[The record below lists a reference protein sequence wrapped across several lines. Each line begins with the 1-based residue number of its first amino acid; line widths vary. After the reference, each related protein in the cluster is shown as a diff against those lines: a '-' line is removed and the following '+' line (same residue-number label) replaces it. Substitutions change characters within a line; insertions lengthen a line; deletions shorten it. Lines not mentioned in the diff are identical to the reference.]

1 MLYDWANSAY
11 ATIVLAGFFPIIYAE
26 YFASSIIDSER
37 TLYLGVS
44 NSIASI
50 ILILIAPIFG
60 LLSDKFSSKKIFLI
74 IFALLS
80 ILSTSLLSIIS
91 QDSYVIAS
99 IFFSISLLG
108 FMMSN
113 VFYDSMLLN
122 FNSQKYDS
130 ISSVGY
136 ALGYLGGGLAF
147 VISLLFLYFQSD
159 STFEL
164 IYSKK
169 IVFLF
174 ASLWWLLFMIPL
186 LLFWEEDK
194 RILHTTTLLDTFN
207 EIKLDKTIFYF
218 LIAYWIYIDG
228 VDTVIRM
235 AINYGLTIGFD
246 STDLL
251 IALLVTQFVAFP
263 GTLLINWLSS
273 IYSCERAIVGCL
285 MTYLLISVSAYY
297 LDTILEFYL
306 IASLIGLVQG
316 GIQALSRSYFARLIP
331 NNKHSE
337 YFGIYNMLGKFA
349 ALLGPL
355 LVGLITFLT
364 NDPRIGM
371 LSISIF
377 FILGIILFV
386 HSKK

>member
-1 MLYDWANSAY
+1 
-11 ATIVLAGFFPIIYAE
+11 
-26 YFASSIIDSER
+26 
-37 TLYLGVS
+37 
-44 NSIASI
+44 
-50 ILILIAPIFG
+50 
-60 LLSDKFSSKKIFLI
+60 
-74 IFALLS
+74 
-80 ILSTSLLSIIS
+80 
-91 QDSYVIAS
+91 
-99 IFFSISLLG
+99 
-108 FMMSN
+108 MMSN

-147 VISLLFLYFQSD
+147 VISLLFLYFQSN

-194 RILHTTTLLDTFN
+194 RIPHSTTLLDTFK

-251 IALLVTQFVAFP
+251 IALLVTC
-263 GTLLINWLSS
+263 LLYTSPS
-273 IYSCERAIVGCL
+273 
-285 MTYLLISVSAYY
+285 
-297 LDTILEFYL
+297 
-306 IASLIGLVQG
+306 
-316 GIQALSRSYFARLIP
+316 
-331 NNKHSE
+331 
-337 YFGIYNMLGKFA
+337 
-349 ALLGPL
+349 
-355 LVGLITFLT
+355 
-364 NDPRIGM
+364 PRD
-371 LSISIF
+371 S
-377 FILGIILFV
+377 
-386 HSKK
+386 

>member
-1 MLYDWANSAY
+1 MESKKYYSWVLYDWANSAY

-37 TLYLGVS
+37 TLYLVS

-147 VISLLFLYFQSD
+147 VISLLFLYFQS
-159 STFEL
+159 
-164 IYSKK
+164 
-169 IVFLF
+169 
-174 ASLWWLLFMIPL
+174 
-186 LLFWEEDK
+186 
-194 RILHTTTLLDTFN
+194 
-207 EIKLDKTIFYF
+207 
-218 LIAYWIYIDG
+218 
-228 VDTVIRM
+228 
-235 AINYGLTIGFD
+235 
-246 STDLL
+246 
-251 IALLVTQFVAFP
+251 
-263 GTLLINWLSS
+263 
-273 IYSCERAIVGCL
+273 
-285 MTYLLISVSAYY
+285 
-297 LDTILEFYL
+297 
-306 IASLIGLVQG
+306 
-316 GIQALSRSYFARLIP
+316 
-331 NNKHSE
+331 
-337 YFGIYNMLGKFA
+337 
-349 ALLGPL
+349 
-355 LVGLITFLT
+355 
-364 NDPRIGM
+364 
-371 LSISIF
+371 
-377 FILGIILFV
+377 
-386 HSKK
+386 